1 MRFASN
7 LSNKVPFFYGW
18 VIVGCAMCANFA
30 RQGSAVATLSV
41 FAVPMTNEFNW
52 SMTAI
57 SGAVSLGGV
66 LGAIVSPKIGVLVD
80 RRGAGQVLTIGT
92 LLIGISMIALSMTTS
107 LIWFYIAYCL
117 GRMTFAGPFEIAN
130 TSAVANWFIHLR
142 ARAMSFTALAHS
154 IGLAVFPI
162 VAFAV
167 IYAWDWRA
175 GWLAIAGLVLVFGVL
190 PNLLLMIQRPED
202 IGLKPYSAQLNLTKH
217 SDEPQA
223 REFEEELS
231 FTRKE
236 ASRTPTFWVLIA
248 ISVFIYPVQA
258 GISLHQAPHYI
269 NCGLS
274 LGVAAT
280 AVSTFSVMSAAG
292 ALVFGHFEARF
303 GARRSLAVAAALMA
317 IGAATMLLVINAWD
331 AYLSAFVFGTGIGGL
346 LALFPVAWAN
356 CFGRENLG
364 TIRGVTLPIQT
375 LAQATGPL
383 ISGALFDYS
392 GSYDISLS
400 FFCASSCVASLLALC
415 AVQPVKSV
423 RN

>member
-1 MRFASN
+1 
-7 LSNKVPFFYGW
+7 
-18 VIVGCAMCANFA
+18 MCANFS

-66 LGAIVSPKIGVLVD
+66 LGAIVSPKVGVLVD

-92 LLIGISMIALSMTTS
+92 LMIGVSMIALSMTTS

-167 IYAWDWRA
+167 IYAWVWGA
-175 GWLAIAGLVLVFGVL
+175 GCLAFAGLVVVFGVV
-190 PNLLLMIQRPED
+190 PNLFLMIQRPED
-202 IGLKPYSAQLNLTKH
+202 VGLRPYSAELNLTKH
-217 SDEPQA
+217 ADRPRTKEV
-223 REFEEELS
+223 EEELS

-236 ASRTPTFWVLIA
+236 ASQTPTFWVLIA

-274 LGVAAT
+274 LGIAAT
-280 AVSTFSVMSAAG
+280 AVSTFSVMSAVS
-292 ALVFGHFEARF
+292 ALVFGHLEARF
-303 GARRSLAVAAALMA
+303 GVRRCLAVAAALMA
-317 IGAATMLLVINAWD
+317 IGAASMLLVTNAWN
-331 AYLSAFVFGTGIGGL
+331 AYLSAFVFGAGIGGL
-346 LALFPVAWAN
+346 IALFPVAWAN
-356 CFGRENLG
+356 CFGRKNLG
-364 TIRGVTLPIQT
+364 TIRGVTLPVQT

-383 ISGALFDYS
+383 LSGTLFDLS
-392 GSYDISLS
+392 GSYTLSLS
-400 FFCASSCVASLLALC
+400 LFCASSCVASILALF
-415 AVQPVKSV
+415 VVRPLKSV
-423 RN
+423 GN

>member
-41 FAVPMTNEFNW
+41 FTVPMTNEFNW

-80 RRGAGQVLTIGT
+80 RRGAGQVLTIGS

-154 IGLAVFPI
+154 IGLAVLPI

-175 GWLAIAGLVLVFGVL
+175 GWLAIAGLVLVFGVV

-269 NCGLS
+269 DCGLS

-280 AVSTFSVMSAAG
+280 AVSAFSVMSAVS
-292 ALVFGHFEARF
+292 ALIFGHLEARF
-303 GARRSLAVAAALMA
+303 GVRRSLAVAAALMA
-317 IGAATMLLVINAWD
+317 IGAGTMLLVTNAWN
-331 AYLSAFVFGTGIGGL
+331 AYLSAVVFGAGIGGL
-346 LALFPVAWAN
+346 IALFPVAWAN

-383 ISGALFDYS
+383 LSGALFDFT
-392 GSYDISLS
+392 GSYDMSLTL
-400 FFCASSCVASLLALC
+400 FCASSCVAGVLALF
-415 AVQPVKSV
+415 AVRPVKSA
-423 RN
+423 

>member
-7 LSNKVPFFYGW
+7 LSKKVPFFYGW
-18 VIVGCAMCANFA
+18 IIVGCSMCANFS

-66 LGAIVSPKIGVLVD
+66 LGAIVSPKVGVLVD

-92 LLIGISMIALSMTTS
+92 LMIGVSMIALSMTTS

-167 IYAWDWRA
+167 IHAWDWRA
-175 GWLAIAGLVLVFGVL
+175 GWLAIAGLVLVFGVV
-190 PNLLLMIQRPED
+190 PNLFLMIQRPED
-202 IGLKPYSAQLNLTKH
+202 VGLRPYSAELNLTKH
-217 SDEPQA
+217 ADRPRAKEV
-223 REFEEELS
+223 EEELS

-236 ASRTPTFWVLIA
+236 ASQTPTFWVLIA

-274 LGVAAT
+274 LGIAAT
-280 AVSTFSVMSAAG
+280 AVSTFSVMSAVS
-292 ALVFGHFEARF
+292 ALVFGHLEARF
-303 GARRSLAVAAALMA
+303 GVRRCLAVAAALMA
-317 IGAATMLLVINAWD
+317 IGAASMLLVTNAWN
-331 AYLSAFVFGTGIGGL
+331 AYLSAFVFGAGIGGL
-346 LALFPVAWAN
+346 IALFPVAWAN
-356 CFGRENLG
+356 CFGRKNLG
-364 TIRGVTLPIQT
+364 TIRGVTLPVQT

-383 ISGALFDYS
+383 LSGTLFDLS
-392 GSYDISLS
+392 GSYTLSLS
-400 FFCASSCVASLLALC
+400 LFCASSCVASILALF
-415 AVQPVKSV
+415 VVRPLKSV
-423 RN
+423 GN

>member
-7 LSNKVPFFYGW
+7 LSKKVPFFYGW
-18 VIVGCAMCANFA
+18 VIVGCSMCANFA

-52 SMTAI
+52 SMTAM

-66 LGAIVSPKIGVLVD
+66 LGAMVSPKVGILVD

-92 LLIGISMIALSMTTS
+92 LMIGVSMIALSMTNS

-167 IYAWDWRA
+167 IYTWDWRV
-175 GWLAIAGLVLVFGVL
+175 GWLAIAGLVLVFGVV
-190 PNLLLMIQRPED
+190 PNLFLMIQRPED
-202 IGLKPYSAQLNLTKH
+202 VGLRPYSAELNLTKH
-217 SDEPQA
+217 ADRWHA
-223 REFEEELS
+223 KEFEEESS

-280 AVSTFSVMSAAG
+280 AVSTFSVMSAVG
-292 ALVFGHFEARF
+292 ALVFGHLEARF
-303 GARRSLAVAAALMA
+303 SVRRSLAVAAALMA
-317 IGAATMLLVINAWD
+317 IGAASMILVTNSWD
-331 AYLSAFVFGTGIGGL
+331 AYLSAFVFGAGIGGL
-346 LALFPVAWAN
+346 IALFPVAWAN

-364 TIRGVTLPIQT
+364 TIRGVTLPVQT

-383 ISGALFDYS
+383 LSGALFDFS
-392 GSYDISLS
+392 GSYIISLS
-400 FFCASSCVASLLALC
+400 LFCASSCVASILALF
-415 AVQPVKSV
+415 VVRPSKSV
-423 RN
+423 EN